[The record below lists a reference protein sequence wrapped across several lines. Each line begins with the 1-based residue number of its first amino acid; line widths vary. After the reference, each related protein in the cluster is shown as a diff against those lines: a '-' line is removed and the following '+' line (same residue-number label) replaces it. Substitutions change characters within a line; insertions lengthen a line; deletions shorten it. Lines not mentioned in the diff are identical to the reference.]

1 MKRRHMFLTMMMTL
15 LLLLISVS
23 AWAMLPEDGIYEK
36 KDESGNVT
44 ARMFI
49 ITLDGKASETQEGK
63 SMKTSAGAPII
74 ALQALDGSGNVTEEL
89 ATCYIWKTDTA
100 GAGETGLRLR
110 GETMQNALKKNSK
123 FTPEVFS
130 TSFDQQVG
138 FGFVNEGEANAYN
151 CSDALNGKYVKKAD
165 ATEYYPVSALLYAY
179 EKTLNANAFYN
190 RNTSPNTYTLSDEED
205 AKPWHGDYYVL
216 NVSNPDRQDMWTVTA
231 DKNLHIVM
239 ENHQHNY
246 YFLFVKK
253 DYNAEPSWVGITWS
267 NFTGTA
273 MTSTNALYLHR
284 HITLNAPEMLENPDT
299 YIRMTDFYSG
309 EGPNAI
315 TTNNMAILQPEDND
329 VMRLGH
335 ASVGDDGRI
344 RFFKEMGRA
353 SIKGDGVRIRE
364 QPNTNCGILGEKDNG
379 YPLTVLGFVKE
390 TGEKY
395 LMFKWA
401 KVRLDDG
408 TVGYVS
414 AQFIQGIDTPY
425 DSGI

>member
-1 MKRRHMFLTMMMTL
+1 
-15 LLLLISVS
+15 
-23 AWAMLPEDGIYEK
+23 
-36 KDESGNVT
+36 
-44 ARMFI
+44 
-49 ITLDGKASETQEGK
+49 
-63 SMKTSAGAPII
+63 
-74 ALQALDGSGNVTEEL
+74 
-89 ATCYIWKTDTA
+89 
-100 GAGETGLRLR
+100 
-110 GETMQNALKKNSK
+110 MQNALKRNSK

-130 TSFDQQVG
+130 TSFEQQVG

-425 DSGI
+425 NSGL